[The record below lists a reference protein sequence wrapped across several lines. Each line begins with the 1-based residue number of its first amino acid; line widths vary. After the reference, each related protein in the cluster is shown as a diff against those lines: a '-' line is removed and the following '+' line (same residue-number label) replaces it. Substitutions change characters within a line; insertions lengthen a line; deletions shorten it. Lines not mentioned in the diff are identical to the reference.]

1 MTAQLLDVQVP
12 FSSTGFQMGSSVGG
26 PGASLA
32 TAGDVLVDS
41 VGVMDIQSV
50 GAFVGQTSA
59 AMSMLSASLQKIHTQ
74 AGVELFAGG
83 GKSPSA
89 CGPGGPV
96 SAPDAGAP
104 GLAVEKATG
113 IACAALSLTSA
124 GFGLK
129 DAFSPNLAIAAP
141 TAGGKAIAVGVGLI
155 AGGGAVASGA
165 ALGGEGGAGGTDI
178 VERASA
184 NIKMIAGKKISGIA
198 PAMISHKTPGLWEVK
213 ALLVTDFTT
222 TLFSNFALAKFEVKA
237 LDTFKTTSTIF
248 EVEADATVDI
258 KTAKFK
264 GKAALITMDGH
275 TKVTKV
281 TDVKGKTTL
290 KDDVEVERNALMK
303 GKLTVLKKAEVKGKV
318 TVKKNTTIKKN
329 TTVDGDVKTKTVV
342 FKSRVTFGL

>member
-1 MTAQLLDVQVP
+1 V
-12 FSSTGFQMGSSVGG
+12 
-26 PGASLA
+26 SLA

-41 VGVMDIQSV
+41 VGVMDIQSL

-59 AMSMLSASLQKIHTQ
+59 ALSMLSASLQKIHTQ

-83 GKSPSA
+83 GKSPSS

-96 SAPDAGAP
+96 TAPDAGPP
-104 GLAVEKATG
+104 GAAMEKVTG
-113 IACAALSLTSA
+113 LACAALSVTSA
-124 GFGLK
+124 SYGLK
-129 DAFSPNLAIAAP
+129 DAFGPDLFINAP
-141 TAGGKAIAVGVGLI
+141 GLKEKAIAVGIAGIAAFGTKGAVSAA
-155 AGGGAVASGA
+155 AGGG
-165 ALGGEGGAGGTDI
+165 GGGGGTDI

-237 LDTFKTTSTIF
+237 LDTFKTTSTHF

-264 GKAALITMDGH
+264 GKSNTITMDGH

-281 TDVKGKTTL
+281 TDVKGKTTW
-290 KDDVEVERNALMK
+290 KDDVDVERNALLR
-303 GKLTVLKKAEVKGKV
+303 GKLTVLKKTEIIGTV
-318 TVKKNTTIKKN
+318 TVKKKTTIKSN

-342 FKSRVTFGL
+342 FKSRVTLGL